1 MRPGGHEKF
10 KYLLNLYKLVAIL
23 LMICFLLDDDD
34 DDDDDEERER
44 GIERDQITPNIC
56 HRTAKCKIGSHSCKR
71 ARLPVIY
78 AIVVLLFCCFGERPT
93 ANNHEFPFLQC

>member
-34 DDDDDEERER
+34 DDDDEERER
-44 GIERDQITPNIC
+44 ERE
-56 HRTAKCKIGSHSCKR
+56 G
-71 ARLPVIY
+71 
-78 AIVVLLFCCFGERPT
+78 
-93 ANNHEFPFLQC
+93 